1 VDGCLA
7 VALDLRFHP
16 LQVCPDAGA
25 LIVHVTLA
33 LSVAWQRRLL
43 KLLTAEALQGIT
55 VPLLPAEQL
64 TNTRV
69 ATAFCGGELG
79 HYGSLPTA
87 FWYGRPINVILQR
100 ALQLAAWTHFASDCD
115 SRCAC
120 GHGLIPLS
128 HRLRRRASGD
138 SGVSTG
144 RAASCNLTLAL
155 ASWPAGSIADPEAM
169 IYSGSAQGVECV
181 RNRSDSCLSGSA
193 SRFRRHAES

>member
-33 LSVAWQRRLL
+33 LSAAWQRRLL

-69 ATAFCGGELG
+69 ATAFCGGILVTMG
-79 HYGSLPTA
+79 AYRPRSGTVVPSTA
-87 FWYGRPINVILQR
+87 FCRSPCNWPPARTLHRTAILD
-100 ALQLAAWTHFASDCD
+100 AL
-115 SRCAC
+115 
-120 GHGLIPLS
+120 
-128 HRLRRRASGD
+128 
-138 SGVSTG
+138 V
-144 RAASCNLTLAL
+144 
-155 ASWPAGSIADPEAM
+155 AM
-169 IYSGSAQGVECV
+169 V
-181 RNRSDSCLSGSA
+181 
-193 SRFRRHAES
+193 